1 MESTRREKERLKSV
15 CAFASMVVAWE
26 VFAMPALIPAPRE
39 MTVTGGVCSSATEA
53 PKVEVVASIP
63 PEGYELSITAN
74 GVTIRHS
81 DDAGLFYAKVTLEQ
95 LKSPE
100 TATLPCLE
108 IKDSPAFKWRG
119 LMLDESRRFFGKP
132 AVKKLLDL
140 MARYKMNVFHWHLT
154 DDQSWRL
161 FIPEYPELVKKGRKS
176 GSHEYEEPPFYTEN
190 DVREILAYATER
202 HITVVPEIDFPGHFG
217 AVVRAY
223 PQFACAKGARNA
235 MCVGNPDAV
244 RFAEKV
250 LDRVCELFP
259 SKVVHIGGDECKAGP
274 WAKCPRCTAL
284 VKRENLGSV
293 KGIQPWLT
301 RHLAEYLAAKGR
313 RLCGWE
319 EIAVGFGKP
328 DARGES
334 NNDTSLPDA
343 LLPPKEVLV
352 MGYHVKPGAKS
363 ANMGYDVIACPNWHC
378 YFDYTQKLPEDPYR
392 YFRPDIRWLP
402 FEEVYRFDP
411 YEGVKPE
418 ARRHIA
424 GVECCLWT
432 SHVWSIPE
440 LEWKVWPRG
449 LAFAEVAWT
458 NPDFAKRD
466 FAEFSVRAAEHRRR
480 LIREHVNCAPLK

>member
-1 MESTRREKERLKSV
+1 MIMFAAIAAASA
-15 CAFASMVVAWE
+15 AFAAPM
-26 VFAMPALIPAPRE
+26 LIPAPRE
-39 MTVTGGVCSSATEA
+39 MSVTGGRVALAAADA

-63 PEGYELSITAN
+63 PEGYELSITTNA
-74 GVTIRHS
+74 VTIRHS
-81 DDAGLFYAKVTLEQ
+81 DDAGLFYAKATLAQ
-95 LKSPE
+95 LRADAADAS
-100 TATLPCLE
+100 LPCLE
-108 IKDSPAFKWRG
+108 IKDAPAFRWRG
-119 LMLDESRRFFGKP
+119 LMLDESCRFFGKVT
-132 AVKKLLDL
+132 VKKLLDL
-140 MARYKMNVFHWHLT
+140 MSRYKMNVFHWHLT
-154 DDQSWRL
+154 DDQAWRL
-161 FIPEYPELVKKGRKS
+161 FIPEYPELVKKCGKS
-176 GSHEYEEPPFYTEN
+176 GSHEREVPPFYTEG
-190 DVREILAYATER
+190 DVREILAFAAAR
-202 HITVVPEIDFPGHFG
+202 HITIVPEIDFPGHFR

-223 PQFACAKGARNA
+223 PKFACAKGARNA
-235 MCVGNPDAV
+235 MCVGNPEAV
-244 RFAEKV
+244 RFAEMV

-274 WAKCPRCTAL
+274 WAKCPRCMSL
-284 VKRENLGSV
+284 VRRENLGGV

-301 RHLAEYLAAKGR
+301 RHLAGHLAAKGR

-334 NNDTSLPDA
+334 NNDSSLPDE
-343 LLPPKEVLV
+343 LLPPREVLV

-378 YFDYTQKLPEDPYR
+378 YFDYSQKLPEDPYL

-402 FEEVYRFDP
+402 FEAAYRFDP

-418 ARRHIA
+418 ARRHIT

-432 SHVWSIPE
+432 SHVWSVPE

-449 LAFAEVAWT
+449 LAFAEVAWS
-458 NPDFAKRD
+458 NPDPAKRD
-466 FAEFSVRAAEHRRR
+466 FAEFSARAAEHRRR